1 MYMYIYIW
9 HNAKHHWNFYAWL
22 CAVYQEQSGHD
33 SLHTRP
39 LVVALKCSNVFSTTK
54 IRRCFGGIIL
64 SNNIKD

>member
-22 CAVYQEQSGHD
+22 CAIYQEQSGHD

-54 IRRCFGGIIL
+54 IRRCFGG
-64 SNNIKD
+64 NNIKD